1 MVIGATR
8 HVIER
13 TLAFWIW
20 KRMPKKRFLVLRKW
34 EVERCETGQLIRVF
48 VFARRAPYGHAGG
61 KEGL

>member
-13 TLAFWIW
+13 TSAFWIW
-20 KRMPKKRFLVLRKW
+20 KRMAKKRFLVLRKCG
-34 EVERCETGQLIRVF
+34 VERCEMGQLIRVLA
-48 VFARRAPYGHAGG
+48 FARRAPYGHAGG